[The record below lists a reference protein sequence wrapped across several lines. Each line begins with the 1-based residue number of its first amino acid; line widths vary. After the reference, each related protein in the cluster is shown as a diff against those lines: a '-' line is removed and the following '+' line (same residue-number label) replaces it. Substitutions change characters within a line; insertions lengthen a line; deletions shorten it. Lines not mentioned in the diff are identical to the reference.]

1 MPAFDYQ
8 ARDATG
14 ALVRGT
20 EQAGNREAV
29 AQLLVERRL
38 VPVRIVEQA
47 DVEDVLQML
56 RERFRRGAP
65 ADDLLLF
72 TRQMH
77 AITRSGVPLVRGLRA
92 LMDSTA
98 SAPIGRALEGII
110 RGLESGRS
118 LADCME
124 EHPKI
129 FSPLYRAIVMIGE
142 QSGRLDEAFGRLHGY
157 LGFEK
162 ETTQKIKKAL
172 RYPSF
177 VLVAI
182 TIAIS
187 VLMVFVIP
195 VFAGVFARFSA
206 ELPWAT
212 RAVIGVSDFMVHR
225 WPVLLVLI
233 GALIVAVRFYLQTPS
248 GRLAW
253 DRRKLKLPVVGSIL
267 HRAAVARFCRAFHA
281 TYVSGV
287 PIATGLRYI
296 EKALDNAWMGQAV
309 LDMRTGIERGD
320 SLHRAASGSGMFTS
334 LALQMIALGEETGEL
349 DQMMIEVADFYES
362 EVEFEVDNIGAA
374 IEPILTILIG
384 VLILILA
391 LAVFLPMWGMF
402 GAATGR
408 G

>member
-1 MPAFDYQ
+1 MPLFSYQ

-14 ALVRGT
+14 ASVRGT

-38 VPVRIVEQA
+38 VPVRIDQQSE
-47 DVEDVLQML
+47 VEDVWQML
-56 RERFRRGAP
+56 RERMRGGA
-65 ADDLLLF
+65 ANDDLLLF

-98 SAPIGRALEGII
+98 SAPIGRALEDII
-110 RGLESGRS
+110 RGLESGRP

-129 FSPLYRAIVMIGE
+129 FSPLYCAIVMVGE
-142 QSGRLDEAFGRLHGY
+142 QSGRLDEAFARLHGY

-177 VLVAI
+177 VLAAI
-182 TIAIS
+182 AIAIS
-187 VLMVFVIP
+187 VLMVVVIP

-212 RAVIGVSDFMVHR
+212 RAVIAVSEFMVHR
-225 WPVLLVLI
+225 WPVLLVMI
-233 GALIVAVRFYLQTPS
+233 GVLIVGLRFYLQTPA
-248 GRLAW
+248 GRVAW
-253 DRRKLKLPVVGSIL
+253 DKRKLRLPVVGSIL
-267 HRAAVARFCRAFHA
+267 QRAAVARFCRAFHA
-281 TYVSGV
+281 VYVSGV
-287 PIATGLRYI
+287 PISTGLRYI
-296 EKALDNAWMGQAV
+296 EKALDNAWMAQAV

-320 SLHRAASGSGMFTS
+320 SLHRAASSSAMFTP

-349 DQMMIEVADFYES
+349 DQMMVEVADFYEG
-362 EVEFEVDNIGAA
+362 EVEYDVDNIGAS

-384 VLILILA
+384 VLVLILA